1 MAPVTDILGLAPI
14 FVNNLGAR
22 EWVFTS
28 YLSQVGVSQETA
40 LALAFM
46 IFAVR
51 LAVSI
56 LGGLVVL
63 FGGADLR
70 ATRLPQPD
78 TLP

>member
-1 MAPVTDILGLAPI
+1 
-14 FVNNLGAR
+14 
-22 EWVFTS
+22 VFTL
-28 YLSQVGVSQETA
+28 YLSQIGAAQEMA

-51 LAVSI
+51 LAVSV

-70 ATRLPQPD
+70 ATSAVRQDSLSTDP
-78 TLP
+78 